1 MKQRYYLYI
10 ALIISLVVSNV
21 IAIPVLATTGLFKSA
36 EGTITFFPYLRW
48 TASIFII
55 TMLFNCVVLSHK
67 FATGRFQE
75 VLFVVAAVLLISII
89 LAFILFALVECKF
102 EFTIIDWFG
111 SFDSM
116 LISGIYYLLL
126 AIVFGLLFA
135 VYGLIIN
142 KNFFTIFSKNGP
154 YGKLK
159 QVTNSNLENSRW
171 MTEKEKKTIFKTY
184 NFSQLN
190 TVTKDGIPVMASLD
204 QNKKDMKVMFNSPCH
219 SIIIGSTGSG
229 KTTTFVSPMIQI
241 LGATNAG
248 SSMIITDPKGEL
260 FSMHSQ
266 FLQDRGYDVKVVDL
280 RDTYSSYR
288 WNPLDGIWDQFE
300 EYRNAYKKAFKRVDN
315 IFESGLV
322 LDKNIKEDDEITEW
336 YEFDG
341 KAYKD
346 YQRLISNIKVYK
358 KKIYDEVY
366 EDLNDLVSVLI
377 PVENEKDPL
386 WEKGARSITLA
397 VLLAMLE
404 DSTDPANEM
413 TKEKFNFFNL
423 TKILQNSNKDYEDL
437 RMYFKGRSPL
447 SKAYSLSK
455 QVTDA
460 APSTRASYMSIVY
473 DKLVL
478 FNDTGVCALTSTSD
492 FTAES
497 LAEHPTALFLKI
509 PDEKDT
515 RHNLA
520 AIFILNIYKTLIKVA
535 SETEELTLPRNVYF
549 IMDEFGNMPKISKF
563 DKFITVGRSRKIW
576 FTMIVQSYSQLNN
589 VYGDNVADII
599 KGNCGIKMFIG
610 SNDMGTCKEY
620 SELCG
625 NITIQTSSTS
635 GSAHG
640 EKNYST
646 SLQTRPLIYPSDLQR
661 LNHPGDIGHSIIVT
675 FGNYPLKTY
684 FTPSFKV
691 SLYKIGKMDQSDLE
705 DQYFNENAIFY
716 DVKKRN
722 NALIQ
727 KANEANN
734 QPGFAGLKVNQGPE
748 PGMAQTSN
756 VEESKPEVE
765 ETKPEVEEV
774 KEETKAKKTTKKD
787 AKPKEKTIKEEPKK
801 VQEKPKKP
809 EAKKE
814 TAKKADSKALKK
826 VEVKE
831 TAKELKETKAVK
843 KAPAKKT
850 EAKEKVTTKK
860 VVKKVEAKEEKKVA
874 AKQTSKKEKTE
885 VVKEKKV
892 ATPKASKTN
901 KPNNLSQADLMKAYK
916 EHKKKKPNLSFQ
928 EFCVMISNGKIKI

>member
-1 MKQRYYLYI
+1 MMKKRYYLYI
-10 ALIISLVVSNV
+10 AIIIALVISNV
-21 IAIPVLATTGLFKSA
+21 IAIPILISKGMFTTP
-36 EGTITFFPYLRW
+36 EGNFTLINYLRW
-48 TASIFII
+48 ASGIFII
-55 TMLFNCVVLSHK
+55 SMLFLCVVMSHK

-75 VLFVVAAVLLISII
+75 ILFIIASLLLISII
-89 LAFILFALVECKF
+89 IDYLVFALMECSF
-102 EFTIIDWFG
+102 ELTVIDWYG
-111 SFDSM
+111 SFDNM
-116 LISGIYYLLL
+116 LLSGLFYLLL
-126 AIVFGLLFA
+126 LFIFGGIFA
-135 VYGLIIN
+135 LYCFVIN
-142 KNFFTIFSKNGP
+142 KNFLSIFSKNGP

-159 QVTNSNLENSRW
+159 QVKDSNLENSRW
-171 MTEKEKKTIFKTY
+171 MTEKEKKSIFKTY
-184 NFSQLN
+184 NYSELAS
-190 TVTKDGIPVMASLD
+190 VKKDGIPVMATLD
-204 QNKKDMKVMFNSPCH
+204 DNQKDMKIAFNSPCH

-241 LGATNAG
+241 LGSTSAG

-260 FSMHSQ
+260 FSMHSK
-266 FLQDRGYDVKVVDL
+266 FLQERGYDVKVVDL

-288 WNPLDGIWDQFE
+288 WNPLGGIWDAFE
-300 EYRNAYKKAFKRVDN
+300 NYRDAYKKAFKRVDN
-315 IFESGLV
+315 IFDSGLA
-322 LDKNIKEDDEITEW
+322 LDKGIEESDEINEW

-346 YQRLISNIKVYK
+346 YQRLVTSIKIYK
-358 KKIYDEVY
+358 KKIYDEIY

-404 DSTDPANEM
+404 DSADPANGM
-413 TKEKFNFFNL
+413 TKEKFTFFNL
-423 TKILQNSNKDYEDL
+423 AKILQNSNKDYEEL

-455 QVTDA
+455 QVCDA
-460 APSTRASYMSIVY
+460 ASSTRASYMSIVY

-478 FNDTGVCALTSTSD
+478 FNDTGVCSLTSTSD

-497 LAEHPTALFLKI
+497 LSDHPTALFLKI

-535 SETEELTLPRNVYF
+535 SETKELALPRNVYF

-635 GSAHG
+635 GTAHS
-640 EKNYST
+640 ETNYST
-646 SLQTRPLIYPSDLQR
+646 SLQTRPLIYPSELQR

-675 FGNYPLKTY
+675 FGNFPLKTY

-691 SLYKIGKMDQSDLE
+691 PLYKIGKMDQSDLE
-705 DQYFNENAIFY
+705 DQFFDENGVFY
-716 DVKKRN
+716 DISKRN
-722 NALIQ
+722 EALM
-727 KANEANN
+727 KKSNEA
-734 QPGFAGLKVNQGPE
+734 QGGKEFAGMK
-748 PGMAQTSN
+748 A
-756 VEESKPEVE
+756 
-765 ETKPEVEEV
+765 
-774 KEETKAKKTTKKD
+774 KEEAQ
-787 AKPKEKTIKEEPKK
+787 A
-801 VQEKPKKP
+801 
-809 EAKKE
+809 E
-814 TAKKADSKALKK
+814 TA
-826 VEVKE
+826 
-831 TAKELKETKAVK
+831 
-843 KAPAKKT
+843 APT
-850 EAKEKVTTKK
+850 VGINEEAKEAEAQE
-860 VVKKVEAKEEKKVA
+860 EAKGKEMS
-874 AKQTSKKEKTE
+874 QT
-885 VVKEKKV
+885 
-892 ATPKASKTN
+892 
-901 KPNNLSQADLMKAYK
+901 DIMKSYR
-916 EHKKKKPNLSFQ
+916 ELKKKDPKLSFQ
-928 EFCVMISNGKIKI
+928 DFCIMIANGKISINKEENKDEE